1 LNLGGNLIGDISA
14 VSGLTN
20 LIDLW
25 LDTNYIFERA
35 NPLLSAFK
43 HPHTHQIRMQVK
55 LGFVQIP
62 QLVIGIWGSGKYLG
76 TEKGEDAEGDQ
87 DKKDDED
94 EDS

>member
-1 LNLGGNLIGDISA
+1 
-14 VSGLTN
+14 
-20 LIDLW
+20 
-25 LDTNYIFERA
+25 
-35 NPLLSAFK
+35 
-43 HPHTHQIRMQVK
+43 MQVK